1 MLFHGPGL
9 PFGPAARPL
18 AEPVPGAN
26 TAFGRISRA
35 RQCRWSRHLV
45 RVSIE
50 RRERERA
57 MVMKS
62 QLFGGKTRVT
72 FSLPAA
78 DLPGPVSVVGDFN
91 GWQPGQHELKPRR

>member
-1 MLFHGPGL
+1 
-9 PFGPAARPL
+9 
-18 AEPVPGAN
+18 
-26 TAFGRISRA
+26 
-35 RQCRWSRHLV
+35 
-45 RVSIE
+45 
-50 RRERERA
+50 

-91 GWQPGQHELKPRR
+91 GWQPGQHELKPRRNGTRSVSVTLTPGSYRFRYLVTGGMWLDEQSTGRLGRDCLLEV